1 MAGMTNKIVIYT
13 GEWCPWCQVMIK
25 FLKKN
30 KIKFTIK
37 DVDKPKYAIEAMKK
51 SGQSGIPIADIDGQ
65 IVIGFDE
72 TRLRHVLNLK

>member
-1 MAGMTNKIVIYT
+1 
-13 GEWCPWCQVMIK
+13 MIK

-30 KIKFTIK
+30 KIKFTVK

-72 TRLRHVLNLK
+72 TRLRHALNLK